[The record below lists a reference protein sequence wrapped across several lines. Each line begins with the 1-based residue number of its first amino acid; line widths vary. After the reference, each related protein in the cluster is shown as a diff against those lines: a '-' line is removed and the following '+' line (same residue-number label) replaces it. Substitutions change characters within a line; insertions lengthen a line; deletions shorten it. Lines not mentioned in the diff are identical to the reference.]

1 MLCSTIKSQVRTL
14 LREFDSY
21 IDAHIDTALQITTEL
36 RAILVSP
43 VADILTAIIPGDI
56 DNEIRQQLITA
67 LGKAIEA
74 LTIADNCKQYTE
86 VDAMLNCFVQQLQQR
101 DPEFRDAVLQ
111 KMASLLA
118 ATLDGQRLKQNLYD
132 LYTQAKYTAAKA

>member
-111 KMASLLA
+111 IMASLLA